1 MSWMQKL
8 DRACAELDQFDV
20 DPWRRVLERALP
32 ANITAIST
40 VSLCDLAGLKPT
52 TANARLLAP
61 TMRRMGFVPLKSRNL
76 MPGGNRGTTVRGW
89 ARPTRDGAR
98 PNGFRF

>member
-1 MSWMQKL
+1 MSWMEKL
-8 DRACAELDQFDV
+8 DRAVDELERHGD

-32 ANITAIST
+32 PNIQSIST
-40 VSLCDLAGLKPT
+40 VSLCDLAGLRPT

-61 TMRRMGFVPLKSRNL
+61 TMRAMGFVPLKSRNL

-89 ARPTRDGAR
+89 SRPYRDGTRPTS
-98 PNGFRF
+98 